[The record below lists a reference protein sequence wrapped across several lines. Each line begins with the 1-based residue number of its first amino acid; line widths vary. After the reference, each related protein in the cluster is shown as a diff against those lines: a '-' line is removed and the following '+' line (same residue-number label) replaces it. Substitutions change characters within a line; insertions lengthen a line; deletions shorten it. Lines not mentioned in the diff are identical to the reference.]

1 MRKNKDSFNNDE
13 ENKIKNNKK
22 RHKKMTPYKREKI
35 KYE

>member
-22 RHKKMTPYKREKI
+22 RHKKNDSL
-35 KYE
+35 